1 LNVGYRD
8 MCAEAGW
15 VACVSKVLTGGIRTM
30 NPFHTLRNF
39 ALWVCRARVL
49 WMPLMCALWATGA
62 SAQEIEDRMGA
73 ALSAFAGQPIGIES
87 VRPSPAPGIVEVQVI
102 NGPLLYATEDGGY
115 FFLNGDLHQVS
126 VSGAVNLT
134 EERRSLARKEQLAA
148 VSLEDMVVFSPKGET
163 RDYVSVFTDV
173 TCFYC
178 QKLHRE
184 VDQLNAKGVEV
195 RYLAFPRG
203 GINSDGAKK
212 LATAWCADDQQTTLT
227 ELKAGMDLPVNDC
240 ADSPIAAQY
249 QLGQE
254 MGVSGTPAIITSSG
268 MMIPGYRP
276 AADLI
281 VALGL
286 D

>member
-1 LNVGYRD
+1 
-8 MCAEAGW
+8 
-15 VACVSKVLTGGIRTM
+15 M
-30 NPFHTLRNF
+30 NPFYTLRNLT
-39 ALWVCRARVL
+39 LWVYRARVL
-49 WMPLMCALWATGA
+49 WVPLMCAVWITGA
-62 SAQEIEDRMGA
+62 SAQDIENRMGA

-126 VSGAVNLT
+126 AAGAVNLT

-281 VALGL
+281 AALGL

>member
-1 LNVGYRD
+1 
-8 MCAEAGW
+8 
-15 VACVSKVLTGGIRTM
+15 M
-30 NPFHTLRNF
+30 NPFYMLRTLAPRGHC
-39 ALWVCRARVL
+39 AWVLWV
-49 WMPLMCALWATGA
+49 PLMCAVWITGA
-62 SAQEIEDRMGA
+62 SAREIEDRMEA
-73 ALSAFAGQPIGIES
+73 ALSAFAGQPVGIES

-102 NGPLLYATEDGGY
+102 NGPLLYATDDGGY

-126 VSGAVNLT
+126 VGGAVNLT
-134 EERRSLARKEQLAA
+134 EERRSLARKAQLAT

-163 RDYVSVFTDV
+163 RDYVSIFTDV

-227 ELKAGMDLPVNDC
+227 ELKAGMDLPVSDC
-240 ADSPIAAQY
+240 ADNPIAAQY

-281 VALGL
+281 VVLGL

>member
-1 LNVGYRD
+1 
-8 MCAEAGW
+8 
-15 VACVSKVLTGGIRTM
+15 M
-30 NPFHTLRNF
+30 NPFYTLRNL

-49 WMPLMCALWATGA
+49 WMPLMCALWIIGA
-62 SAQEIEDRMGA
+62 SAQEIEDQMGA

-212 LATAWCADDQQTTLT
+212 LATAWCADDQQRTLT

-240 ADSPIAAQY
+240 ADNPIAAQY

>member
-1 LNVGYRD
+1 
-8 MCAEAGW
+8 
-15 VACVSKVLTGGIRTM
+15 M
-30 NPFHTLRNF
+30 NPFYTLRNL
-39 ALWVCRARVL
+39 ALWVCRERVL
-49 WMPLMCALWATGA
+49 WMPLMCALWITGA

-126 VSGAVNLT
+126 EAGAVNLT

-281 VALGL
+281 VVLGL

>member
-1 LNVGYRD
+1 
-8 MCAEAGW
+8 
-15 VACVSKVLTGGIRTM
+15 M
-30 NPFHTLRNF
+30 NPFYTLRNL
-39 ALWVCRARVL
+39 ALWVCRERVL
-49 WMPLMCALWATGA
+49 WMPLMCALWITGA
-62 SAQEIEDRMGA
+62 SAQEIKDRMGA
-73 ALSAFAGQPIGIES
+73 ALSAFAGQRIGIES

-281 VALGL
+281 VVLGL

>member
-1 LNVGYRD
+1 
-8 MCAEAGW
+8 
-15 VACVSKVLTGGIRTM
+15 M
-30 NPFHTLRNF
+30 NPFSHILRRAHRRSAPGF
-39 ALWVCRARVL
+39 ALF
-49 WMPLMCALWATGA
+49 ALLFGA
-62 SAQEIEDRMGA
+62 PSFADDLKEKMAA
-73 ALSAFAGQPIGIES
+73 ALTGFAGQPIGIEA
-87 VRPSPAPGIVEVQVI
+87 VRSSPAPGIAEVQI
-102 NGPLLYATEDGGY
+102 ENGPMIYATEDGNY
-115 FFLNGDLHQVS
+115 FFLNGDLHQTS
-126 VSGAVNLT
+126 ATGAINLT
-134 EERRSLARKEQLAA
+134 EERRAVTRKEQLAA
-148 VSLEDMVVFSPKGET
+148 VAVEDMVVFSPKGET

-276 AADLI
+276 SADLI

>member
-1 LNVGYRD
+1 
-8 MCAEAGW
+8 
-15 VACVSKVLTGGIRTM
+15 M
-30 NPFHTLRNF
+30 NPFYTLRNL
-39 ALWVCRARVL
+39 ALWVCRERVL
-49 WMPLMCALWATGA
+49 WMPLMCALWITGA

-148 VSLEDMVVFSPKGET
+148 VSLEDMVVFSPKGEI

>member
-1 LNVGYRD
+1 
-8 MCAEAGW
+8 
-15 VACVSKVLTGGIRTM
+15 
-30 NPFHTLRNF
+30 
-39 ALWVCRARVL
+39 
-49 WMPLMCALWATGA
+49 MPLMCGLWITGA
-62 SAQEIEDRMGA
+62 SAQEVEDRMGA

-134 EERRSLARKEQLAA
+134 EERRSLARKEQLAT

-281 VALGL
+281 VVLGL

>member
-1 LNVGYRD
+1 
-8 MCAEAGW
+8 
-15 VACVSKVLTGGIRTM
+15 M
-30 NPFHTLRNF
+30 NPFYTLRNL

-49 WMPLMCALWATGA
+49 WVPLMCALWITGA

>member
-1 LNVGYRD
+1 
-8 MCAEAGW
+8 
-15 VACVSKVLTGGIRTM
+15 M

-49 WMPLMCALWATGA
+49 WMPLMCALWITGA
-62 SAQEIEDRMGA
+62 SAQEVEDRMGA

-281 VALGL
+281 VVLGL

>member
-1 LNVGYRD
+1 
-8 MCAEAGW
+8 
-15 VACVSKVLTGGIRTM
+15 M
-30 NPFHTLRNF
+30 NPFYTWRNL
-39 ALWVCRARVL
+39 ALWVCRERML
-49 WMPLMCALWATGA
+49 CMPLMCALWITGA

-148 VSLEDMVVFSPKGET
+148 VSLEDMVIFSPKGET

-281 VALGL
+281 VVLGL

>member
-1 LNVGYRD
+1 
-8 MCAEAGW
+8 
-15 VACVSKVLTGGIRTM
+15 M
-30 NPFHTLRNF
+30 NPFYTLRNL
-39 ALWVCRARVL
+39 AVWVCRERVL
-49 WMPLMCALWATGA
+49 CMPLMCALWITGA

>member
-1 LNVGYRD
+1 
-8 MCAEAGW
+8 
-15 VACVSKVLTGGIRTM
+15 M
-30 NPFHTLRNF
+30 NPFYMLSTLAPRG
-39 ALWVCRARVL
+39 CCARVL
-49 WMPLMCALWATGA
+49 WVPLMCAVWITSA

-73 ALSAFAGQPIGIES
+73 ALSGFAGQPIGIES

-126 VSGAVNLT
+126 EAGAVNLT

-227 ELKAGMDLPVNDC
+227 ELKAGVDLPVNDC

>member
-1 LNVGYRD
+1 
-8 MCAEAGW
+8 
-15 VACVSKVLTGGIRTM
+15 M

-49 WMPLMCALWATGA
+49 WMPLMCALWVTGA
-62 SAQEIEDRMGA
+62 SAQEIEDRLGA

-240 ADSPIAAQY
+240 ADNPIAAQY

-281 VALGL
+281 VVLGL

>member
-1 LNVGYRD
+1 
-8 MCAEAGW
+8 
-15 VACVSKVLTGGIRTM
+15 M
-30 NPFHTLRNF
+30 NPFYTLRNL
-39 ALWVCRARVL
+39 ALWMCRARVL
-49 WMPLMCALWATGA
+49 WMPLMCALWITGA

-281 VALGL
+281 VVLGL

>member
-1 LNVGYRD
+1 
-8 MCAEAGW
+8 
-15 VACVSKVLTGGIRTM
+15 M
-30 NPFHTLRNF
+30 NPFYTLRNL

-49 WMPLMCALWATGA
+49 WMPLMCALWITGA

-126 VSGAVNLT
+126 ASGAVNLT

-148 VSLEDMVVFSPKGET
+148 VSLEDMVIFSPKGET

>member
-1 LNVGYRD
+1 

-15 VACVSKVLTGGIRTM
+15 VARVSKVLTGGIRTM

-39 ALWVCRARVL
+39 ALWVRRARVL
-49 WMPLMCALWATGA
+49 WMPLMCALWITGA
-62 SAQEIEDRMGA
+62 SAQEVEDRMGA

-281 VALGL
+281 VVLGL

>member
-1 LNVGYRD
+1 
-8 MCAEAGW
+8 
-15 VACVSKVLTGGIRTM
+15 M
-30 NPFHTLRNF
+30 NPFYTWKNL
-39 ALWVCRARVL
+39 ALWVCRERVL
-49 WMPLMCALWATGA
+49 CMPLMCALWITGA

-281 VALGL
+281 VVLGL

>member
-1 LNVGYRD
+1 
-8 MCAEAGW
+8 
-15 VACVSKVLTGGIRTM
+15 M
-30 NPFHTLRNF
+30 NPFYTLRNL

-49 WMPLMCALWATGA
+49 WMPLMCALWITGA

-281 VALGL
+281 VVLGL

>member
-1 LNVGYRD
+1 
-8 MCAEAGW
+8 
-15 VACVSKVLTGGIRTM
+15 M
-30 NPFHTLRNF
+30 NPFYTLRNL
-39 ALWVCRARVL
+39 ALWVCRERVL
-49 WMPLMCALWATGA
+49 WMPLMCALWITGA
-62 SAQEIEDRMGA
+62 SAQEVEDRMGA
-73 ALSAFAGQPIGIES
+73 ALSAFAGQPIAIES

-281 VALGL
+281 VVLGL

>member
-1 LNVGYRD
+1 
-8 MCAEAGW
+8 
-15 VACVSKVLTGGIRTM
+15 M
-30 NPFHTLRNF
+30 NPFYTLRKL
-39 ALWVCRARVL
+39 ALWMCRARVL
-49 WMPLMCALWATGA
+49 WMPLMCALWITGA

>member
-1 LNVGYRD
+1 MSPFYILRTLAPRGY
-8 MCAEAGW
+8 CAL
-15 VACVSKVLTGGIRTM
+15 V
-30 NPFHTLRNF
+30 
-39 ALWVCRARVL
+39 LWV
-49 WMPLMCALWATGA
+49 PLMCAVWITGA

-73 ALSAFAGQPIGIES
+73 ALSAFAGQPVGIES

-102 NGPLLYATEDGGY
+102 NGPLLYATEDGAY

-126 VSGAVNLT
+126 VAGVVNLT
-134 EERRSLARKEQLAA
+134 EERRSLARREQLAT

-163 RDYVSVFTDV
+163 RDYVSIFTDV

-178 QKLHRE
+178 QKLHGE
-184 VDQLNAKGVEV
+184 VDQLNAKGIEV

-227 ELKAGMDLPVNDC
+227 ELKAGMDLPVSDC
-240 ADSPIAAQY
+240 ADNPIAAQY

>member
-1 LNVGYRD
+1 
-8 MCAEAGW
+8 
-15 VACVSKVLTGGIRTM
+15 M
-30 NPFHTLRNF
+30 NPFYTWRNL
-39 ALWVCRARVL
+39 ALWVCRERML
-49 WMPLMCALWATGA
+49 WMPLMCALWITGA

-281 VALGL
+281 VVLGL

>member
-1 LNVGYRD
+1 
-8 MCAEAGW
+8 
-15 VACVSKVLTGGIRTM
+15 
-30 NPFHTLRNF
+30 
-39 ALWVCRARVL
+39 
-49 WMPLMCALWATGA
+49 
-62 SAQEIEDRMGA
+62 MGA

-126 VSGAVNLT
+126 EVGAVNLT

-281 VALGL
+281 LALGL

>member
-1 LNVGYRD
+1 
-8 MCAEAGW
+8 
-15 VACVSKVLTGGIRTM
+15 
-30 NPFHTLRNF
+30 
-39 ALWVCRARVL
+39 
-49 WMPLMCALWATGA
+49 
-62 SAQEIEDRMGA
+62 MGA

-126 VSGAVNLT
+126 EVGAVNLT

>member
-1 LNVGYRD
+1 
-8 MCAEAGW
+8 
-15 VACVSKVLTGGIRTM
+15 M
-30 NPFHTLRNF
+30 NPFYTWRNL
-39 ALWVCRARVL
+39 AVWVCRERVL
-49 WMPLMCALWATGA
+49 CMPLMCALWITGA

-281 VALGL
+281 VVLGL

>member
-1 LNVGYRD
+1 
-8 MCAEAGW
+8 
-15 VACVSKVLTGGIRTM
+15 M
-30 NPFHTLRNF
+30 NPFYTLRNL
-39 ALWVCRARVL
+39 ALWGCRARVL
-49 WMPLMCALWATGA
+49 WIPLMCAVWITGA

-126 VSGAVNLT
+126 AAGAVNLT

-184 VDQLNAKGVEV
+184 VDRLNAKGVEV

>member
-1 LNVGYRD
+1 
-8 MCAEAGW
+8 
-15 VACVSKVLTGGIRTM
+15 M
-30 NPFHTLRNF
+30 NPFYTWRNL

-49 WMPLMCALWATGA
+49 WMPLMCALWITGA

>member
-1 LNVGYRD
+1 
-8 MCAEAGW
+8 
-15 VACVSKVLTGGIRTM
+15 M
-30 NPFHTLRNF
+30 NPFYTLRNL
-39 ALWVCRARVL
+39 ALRVCRARVL
-49 WMPLMCALWATGA
+49 WMPLMCALWITGA

>member
-1 LNVGYRD
+1 
-8 MCAEAGW
+8 
-15 VACVSKVLTGGIRTM
+15 M
-30 NPFHTLRNF
+30 NPFYTLRNL
-39 ALWVCRARVL
+39 ALWVCRERVL
-49 WMPLMCALWATGA
+49 WMPLMCALWITGA
-62 SAQEIEDRMGA
+62 SAQEVEDRMGA

>member
-1 LNVGYRD
+1 
-8 MCAEAGW
+8 
-15 VACVSKVLTGGIRTM
+15 M
-30 NPFHTLRNF
+30 NPFYTLRNL
-39 ALWVCRARVL
+39 ALWGCRARVL
-49 WMPLMCALWATGA
+49 WIPLMCAVWITGA

-73 ALSAFAGQPIGIES
+73 ALSAFAGQPIDIES

-115 FFLNGDLHQVS
+115 FFLNGDLHRVS
-126 VSGAVNLT
+126 VAGAVNLT

-178 QKLHRE
+178 QKLHME